1 MAQSKFPIGASLF
14 ANNKKIGTVTSVT
27 PAPTRQPG
35 VGVTP
40 FALPE
45 CKVCK
50 RRYSCPFWSVTYKM
64 FAYQYVEYIK
74 PGVSQIDG
82 LLTIL
87 RSQWVIF
94 IGEPLSPDDMDCIDG
109 DMFKVKPRIFV
120 NAYLEKRLWNQSK
133 NGSQEGDT
141 LPFN

>member
-14 ANNKKIGTVTSVT
+14 ANNKKIGTISTFS
-27 PAPTRQPG
+27 PSRQAG

-50 RRYSCPFWSVTYKM
+50 QRYSCPFWSVTHKM
-64 FAYQYVEYIK
+64 FVYQYKKFIK
-74 PGVSQIDG
+74 RGVSQIDG

-87 RSQWVIF
+87 RTKWVVYID
-94 IGEPLSPDDMDCIDG
+94 EPPSPDDMDCIDG
-109 DMFKVKPRIFV
+109 DMFKIKPRIFV
-120 NAYLEKRLWNQSK
+120 NAYLEKRLWHDHPK
-133 NGSQEGDT
+133 
-141 LPFN
+141 